1 MLKCGNS
8 DRIINFSLI
17 NLLAFI
23 SHVELVDLLS
33 DHILG
38 AGASLIVTQEAH
50 MGNNASLPDILKN
63 KESIVGLTRRNL
75 D

>member
-1 MLKCGNS
+1 M
-8 DRIINFSLI
+8 
-17 NLLAFI
+17 
-23 SHVELVDLLS
+23 ELVDLLS
-33 DHILG
+33 DHMLG

-50 MGNNASLPDILKN
+50 MGNNASLPDIQKD